1 MSRKKQASRAA
12 AGLGRAAAKANATQ
26 IVRTKKP
33 KNSAPTIA
41 GALASGAKKI
51 KKMKNGGPVK
61 KPTNRKIKVRGTG
74 AATKG
79 LFARGPMA

>member
-1 MSRKKQASRAA
+1 MTRAA
-12 AGLGRAAAKANATQ
+12 GKVK
-26 IVRTKKP
+26 IKKP
-33 KNSAPTIA
+33 VKQPKKNAKSRPMPMPTKD
-41 GALASGAKKI
+41 SMTKPKEI

>member
-1 MSRKKQASRAA
+1 MRKKMQ
-12 AGLGRAAAKANATQ
+12 
-26 IVRTKKP
+26 P
-33 KNSAPTIA
+33 M
-41 GALASGAKKI
+41 
-51 KKMKNGGPVK
+51 KMKNGGPVK

>member
-1 MSRKKQASRAA
+1 MSGKKQASRAA
-12 AGLGRAAAKANATQ
+12 RASAAGLGPAAAKANATQ

-33 KNSAPTIA
+33 RNDFINKPP
-41 GALASGAKKI
+41 KKI
-51 KKMKNGGPVK
+51 KNMKNGGPVK

>member
-1 MSRKKQASRAA
+1 MTTKQQTGRQVRKPGPDKM
-12 AGLGRAAAKANATQ
+12 AKR
-26 IVRTKKP
+26 RTSKP
-33 KNSAPTIA
+33 TTTVTK
-41 GALASGAKKI
+41 L
-51 KKMKNGGPVK
+51 KNGGPVK

>member
-1 MSRKKQASRAA
+1 MSGKKQAAEK
-12 AGLGRAAAKANATQ
+12 GVGRAAAKANATQ

-33 KNSAPTIA
+33 RNDFINEPP
-41 GALASGAKKI
+41 KKI